1 MPLVCLLLTLASPF
15 LLHVLFLVNLSILES
30 VISSTMI
37 RFIFMVRINSIKI
50 LVGMPSPVDSN
61 YEKLHYRGYARMTP
75 ELACLWWLAYEELYN
90 EPGHIHVSNAAREFY
105 FNPNN
110 YETDD

>member
-1 MPLVCLLLTLASPF
+1 MLLACLLLTLVSPL

-37 RFIFMVRINSIKI
+37 RFIFMVLINSIKI

-90 EPGHIHVSNAAREFY
+90 EPNHIHVSNAAREFY